1 MRAALALEASD
12 VYYAPLPL
20 FHIAGQWAVV
30 YAALM
35 SGGAAVIKERF
46 SVSEF
51 WADVEKSQAT
61 VSFLL
66 GAMANFLQG
75 QPPSPADKDN
85 ALTRLLMSPLVPEL
99 AQFRER
105 FGVKVATAY
114 GSTECNVPIL
124 SDFSIDDPRQCGR
137 ARDGWEVAI
146 LDQDDEPVEQG
157 EAGEIAVRPP
167 EPWLT
172 MKGYLGNPSGSA
184 EAYRNCWLH
193 TGDIAFA
200 DECGN
205 FYFVDRKNDAI
216 RRRGENISS
225 FEVEREVNAHSAVLE
240 SAAVG
245 VASEHTEEEVLVFV
259 VLNEDGLLRPA
270 GAPSLPHRERP
281 SVHGSALHTD
291 RRGAAEDR
299 HREDPEG
306 GTEGARRRGC
316 VGCRARTQRGGRMS
330 TEAGLGQDATQ
341 VRSSTIAEDLAS
353 FTARLDY
360 EMIPDSAIH
369 FAKALVVK
377 TVAASLGGSGS
388 PSAAAFAAHVNE
400 RGLPQEVGAI
410 GFDFR
415 TALWE
420 GVLLNI
426 FTGHNSELED
436 VAHSPGG
443 VSWDI
448 TVIPLVLALGEK
460 LHLSGRSALEAIV
473 AGLEVHTGPAFH
485 STLPVSGWSC
495 RRLRPWDVPQAR
507 RRPTA
512 SRPTRQQPR
521 WVLDFR
527 PRPWPR

>member
-1 MRAALALEASD
+1 MTAGDPVLLLLDNTERYVFGWLALAKIGAIEVPVNPAYRGQMLAHIVSSSGASLMVADGPHLDNLERVLGDVDSLEIVLVADQDGDPPTLPGVSTVSLGSIGRSDSEVGADPSYSDVVALMYTSGTTGPSKGVLVANAHAYEYANSVREALALQASD

-85 ALTRLLMSPLVPEL
+85 TLTRLLMSPLVPEL

-157 EAGEIAVRPP
+157 EAGEIAVRAP

-259 VLNEDGLLRPA
+259 VLNEDGLL
-270 GAPSLPHRERP
+270 APQELHRFLIENAPRFMVPRFIRIVEELPKTDTGKIQKAELRE
-281 SVHGSALHTD
+281 
-291 RRGAAEDR
+291 RGAAAAWDAVLE
-299 HREDPEG
+299 H
-306 GTEGARRRGC
+306 
-316 VGCRARTQRGGRMS
+316 S
-330 TEAGLGQDATQ
+330 EAGA
-341 VRSSTIAEDLAS
+341 
-353 FTARLDY
+353 
-360 EMIPDSAIH
+360 
-369 FAKALVVK
+369 
-377 TVAASLGGSGS
+377 
-388 PSAAAFAAHVNE
+388 
-400 RGLPQEVGAI
+400 
-410 GFDFR
+410 
-415 TALWE
+415 
-420 GVLLNI
+420 
-426 FTGHNSELED
+426 
-436 VAHSPGG
+436 
-443 VSWDI
+443 
-448 TVIPLVLALGEK
+448 
-460 LHLSGRSALEAIV
+460 
-473 AGLEVHTGPAFH
+473 
-485 STLPVSGWSC
+485 
-495 RRLRPWDVPQAR
+495 
-507 RRPTA
+507 
-512 SRPTRQQPR
+512 
-521 WVLDFR
+521 
-527 PRPWPR
+527 